1 MALEVLDQFV
11 NSEFCIA
18 RGSLVWCLKSQYLEI
33 LIAELPNTFQKP
45 SGYSR
50 HKYPHPPPPPPPAT
64 TLQAEFERV
73 TNILVN
79 GQYTTID
86 ISPLVIHKIYQT

>member
-50 HKYPHPPPPPPPAT
+50 HKYPHPPSRDNPPS
-64 TLQAEFERV
+64 RV
-73 TNILVN
+73 RTSD
-79 GQYTTID
+79 QYF
-86 ISPLVIHKIYQT
+86 S

>member
-50 HKYPHPPPPPPPAT
+50 HKYPHPPPPSRDNPPS
-64 TLQAEFERV
+64 RV
-73 TNILVN
+73 RTSD
-79 GQYTTID
+79 QYF
-86 ISPLVIHKIYQT
+86 S

>member
-18 RGSLVWCLKSQYLEI
+18 RGSLVWCLKSQNLEI
-33 LIAELPNTFQKP
+33 LIAELPNTFRKP

-50 HKYPHPPPPPPPAT
+50 HKYPPSRDNPPS
-64 TLQAEFERV
+64 RV
-73 TNILVN
+73 RTSD
-79 GQYTTID
+79 QYF
-86 ISPLVIHKIYQT
+86 S

>member
-50 HKYPHPPPPPPPAT
+50 HKYPHPTPAT
-64 TLQAEFERV
+64 TPQAEFELA